1 MGEKRS
7 AESFAIGPT
16 TCSYRSRIIPVV
28 LNLSSLEH
36 QGWEAVHPG
45 GHAASQPDPLF
56 SWLWWPLV
64 VPGLVRSTRTGPVPC
79 PGSVGSSP
87 RQAPDRAPRTIV
99 ISASAVPC
107 ASCAPLPRRRIV
119 SPTISATSIGA

>member
-1 MGEKRS
+1 MGEKWS
-7 AESFAIGPT
+7 GETFAIGPT
-16 TCSYRSRIIPVV
+16 TNRSVSRIIPVV

-36 QGWEAVHPG
+36 PGWEAVHPG

-64 VPGLVRSTRTGPVPC
+64 VPGPVRRTRTGPVPC
-79 PGSVGSSP
+79 PGP
-87 RQAPDRAPRTIV
+87 LQPPDWAPRTIV

-107 ASCAPLPRRRIV
+107 ASRAPDPRRRIV